1 MTETGRY
8 IMKKIWIL
16 LLVVVMVG
24 GLLAVPGTA
33 LAKPGGGNGKPPGP
47 PEGQLYSVTMQ
58 LVPDMSGLGTM
69 PGLATMCNETYAVLD
84 EPTPIVMRGTLK
96 GTTLELLADGNKDG
110 DGTSYPILYL
120 KTRMVGYRYFP
131 DDDRNPETTSEVSF
145 TGCHGGSPWYSIE
158 DPFYEDGALINHPG
172 VLMVA
177 IDGDTIT
184 FGVWHFDYWWEETS
198 ATHGKKTVS
207 DIDVVEH
214 FSMHADPITMTGWNG
229 TTGTVTGEFGIDHWV
244 TDTHTDLYIPNDT
257 VDSQELIFTITVTP
271 QES

>member
-1 MTETGRY
+1 MRR
-8 IMKKIWIL
+8 MWIL
-16 LLVVVMVG
+16 LAIVAMIG
-24 GLLAVPGTA
+24 ALLAAPGTA
-33 LAKPGGGNGKPPGP
+33 LAKGKPPKPPSGALYNVTLDRVTIDGSLADGMATECGP
-47 PEGQLYSVTMQ
+47 L
-58 LVPDMSGLGTM
+58 
-69 PGLATMCNETYAVLD
+69 
-84 EPTPIVMRGTLK
+84 VMRGTLN
-96 GTTLELLADGNKDG
+96 GTTLNLMADGTEG
-110 DGTSYPILYL
+110 SSVPMIYLQTS
-120 KTRMVGYRYFP
+120 MVGYRYFP

-214 FSMHADPITMTGWNG
+214 FSMHADPITMTDWNG
-229 TTGTVTGEFGIDHWV
+229 ANGIGTGTATGTFGITYFL
-244 TDTHTDLYIPNDT
+244 TDTHTGVYIPKEPVAGSPEALT
-257 VDSQELIFTITVTP
+257 FTITVTP
-271 QES
+271 QEP